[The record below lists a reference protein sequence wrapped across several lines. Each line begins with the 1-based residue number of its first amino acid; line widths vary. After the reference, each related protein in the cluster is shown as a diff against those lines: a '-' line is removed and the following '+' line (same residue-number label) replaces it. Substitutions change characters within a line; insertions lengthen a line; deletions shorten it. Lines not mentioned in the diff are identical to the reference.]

1 MIACKKILLRMHVEV
16 FTDEMTCCLKVYFR
30 VLGVREGRWN
40 KTEKK
45 LMIVEGPREMY
56 YTSLLLWLI
65 EILQN
70 KKKVLL
76 GKLNIPFW
84 QSDLWRKIE
93 GMRRRGLQRMRW
105 LDGIIN
111 SGDMSLSKVREI
123 VKDREAW
130 RAAVH
135 GVAKNW
141 TLLNNIYN
149 QVLGE

>member
-1 MIACKKILLRMHVEV
+1 MHVEV
-16 FTDEMTCCLKVYFR
+16 FTDEMTCCLKFYFR

-45 LMIVEGPREMY
+45 LIVEGPREMY

-76 GKLNIPFW
+76 EKLNTPFL

-111 SGDMSLSKVREI
+111 SVDMSLSKVRKI